1 MGYLLFPPLHL
12 RGGREG
18 GYSTGGRDDSD
29 PGHEISAHYG
39 RITGWRKFF
48 LTKKNSHVN
57 F

>member
-29 PGHEISAHYG
+29 PGHEISAHHG